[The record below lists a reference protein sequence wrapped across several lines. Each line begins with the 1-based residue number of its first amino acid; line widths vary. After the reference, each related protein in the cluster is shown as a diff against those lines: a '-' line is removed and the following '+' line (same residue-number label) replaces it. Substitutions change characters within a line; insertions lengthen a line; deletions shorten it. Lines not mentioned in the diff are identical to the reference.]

1 MLGSALLARGAI
13 YELTRDGPL
22 VPAAQPIPADGALGA
37 LGAPGAF
44 GAFGAFGAIGVLGD
58 FGA

>member
-22 VPAAQPIPADGALGA
+22 VPAVRPIPADGALGA

-44 GAFGAFGAIGVLGD
+44 GAFGAIGVLGD